1 VTSRRIVSC
10 AAAGIAAC
18 LLAGGLQLRVSA
30 QGDLDA
36 FMAQVLASRDENWK
50 KLQQYILD
58 EHESFELRG
67 PTREPLWGEHRDYTW
82 FLRDGFF
89 VRSPVKVDGV
99 TIADDKRREYED
111 QYLRRLQRR
120 ERFDGRGPAA
130 DPAADARSDQP
141 PTNLDNL
148 ILQTRQPEF
157 ISSSY
162 FLRFRFDQ
170 GHYALVG
177 REKLDGRELLKI
189 EYYPTKLFADEGRG
203 GGRGRGRGDRSQN
216 EDEQIRAMMNKA
228 SLVTLWIE
236 PQAHQIV
243 KYTVDN
249 ITENFIPANWFGK
262 VTEAHASMTMSQ
274 PFPDVWLPNGLEA
287 RFTVTIALGDIDLRY
302 ALDYS
307 DYRRADVTSTLHVP
321 DVR

>member
-1 VTSRRIVSC
+1 VTSRRVASSL
-10 AAAGIAAC
+10 AAAAVLGG
-18 LLAGGLQLRVSA
+18 LLAAGGASHVSA
-30 QGDLDA
+30 QGDLDQ
-36 FMAQVLASRDENWK
+36 FMAQVLATRDDNWK

-58 EHESFELRG
+58 EHESIDVRG
-67 PTREPLWGEHRDYTW
+67 PTRAPLWGERRDYTW
-82 FLRDGFF
+82 FVRDGFF

-111 QYLRRLQRR
+111 EYLRRLQRR
-120 ERFDGRGPAA
+120 ERFGRGPSAEPGGQSGVA
-130 DPAADARSDQP
+130 PVDQP
-141 PTNLDNL
+141 SADLDNL

-162 FLRFRFDQ
+162 FLRFRFDE
-170 GHYALVG
+170 GRYALVG
-177 REKLDGRELLKI
+177 REKVDGRELLRI
-189 EYYPTKLFADEGRG
+189 EYYPTKLFAE
-203 GGRGRGRGDRSQN
+203 GRGRGGKDSRS

-236 PQAHQIV
+236 PQSHQIV

-249 ITENFIPANWFGK
+249 ITPNFIPANWFGR
-262 VTEAHASMTMSQ
+262 VTEAHASMTMGQ

-287 RFTVTIALGDIDLRY
+287 RFTLTLAFGDVDLRY
-302 ALDYS
+302 ALDYA